1 MSRRQEKQLV
11 TSSED
16 DRRNFESKIIDG
28 GVAGGRIAFF
38 FLSLRLCFE
47 PESIFFCTCGGD
59 GSSENG
65 ATGNK

>member
-28 GVAGGRIAFF
+28 SAGEIIACF

-47 PESIFFCTCGGD
+47 PESF
-59 GSSENG
+59 
-65 ATGNK
+65 